1 LRSAAVIEK
10 RDIAYAE
17 CIHCIVSR
25 QSASLEE
32 GDEDEHQND
41 AAYPSSESFLGPS
54 LAVGYLP
61 QLGPLSPDDERRILS
76 PLPLSARPEQI
87 RYVGFNGRP
96 NKVVDTC
103 YSFWNLGAI
112 AVCESTSLLLDKRLT
127 KSKILH
133 CLDLIDSD
141 RLKRYLLGKV
151 QHMVGGFGKG
161 VGDPPG

>member
-1 LRSAAVIEK
+1 VIEK

-25 QSASLEE
+25 QSTYLEE
-32 GDEDEHQND
+32 GDEDEHQHD
-41 AAYPSSESFLGPS
+41 VAYPSSEPFLGPS
-54 LAVGYLP
+54 RDRP
-61 QLGPLSPDDERRILS
+61 HLGPLPLDDEPRILS
-76 PLPLSARPEQI
+76 PLPLSARSEQI

-112 AVCESTSLLLDKRLT
+112 AVCEARPCSLIKTDEA
-127 KSKILH
+127 KILH
-133 CLDLIDSD
+133 RLDLIDSD
-141 RLKRYLLGKV
+141 RFRRYLLGKA

>member
-1 LRSAAVIEK
+1 MEK
-10 RDIAYAE
+10 RNIAYAE

-25 QSASLEE
+25 QSTYLEE

-41 AAYPSSESFLGPS
+41 ATSPSPEPFLGPS
-54 LAVGYLP
+54 PAIGYLP
-61 QLGPLSPDDERRILS
+61 HLGEPRILS

-112 AVCESTSLLLDKRLT
+112 AVCEAHPCSFDK
-127 KSKILH
+127 
-133 CLDLIDSD
+133 D
-141 RLKRYLLGKV
+141 
-151 QHMVGGFGKG
+151 
-161 VGDPPG
+161 